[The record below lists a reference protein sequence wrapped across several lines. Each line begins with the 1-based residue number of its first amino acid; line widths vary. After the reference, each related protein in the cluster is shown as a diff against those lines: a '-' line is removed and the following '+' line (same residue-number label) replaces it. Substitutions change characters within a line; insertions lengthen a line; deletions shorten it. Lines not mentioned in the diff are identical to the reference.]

1 MEYAKAFKIIKEL
14 KYDIPKVIYSR
25 NGISIY
31 VVRPRGKFKEYDAKK
46 NFQIFLEEGERKFK
60 PNHLRIMIDLHLRV
74 RSRPDLKRQLLKAF
88 DNVFYKKDPL
98 KAISRLKKEKF
109 AHSLNQIEIS
119 AVLSQLFIIE
129 QEYNYHK
136 ESNYDPATLFYQG
149 WIRQFLDSTKEVD
162 NLCMSVC
169 KGQPPMAKYTSFEN
183 KKSKKYNKKN
193 VTLWYLND

>member
-1 MEYAKAFKIIKEL
+1 MEYSKAFKIIKTL

-25 NGISIY
+25 NGMTVY
-31 VVRPRGKFKEYDAKK
+31 VVRPSGKFKGYDTKR
-46 NFQIFLEEGERKFK
+46 NFQIFLKEGKREFR

-74 RSRPDLKRQLLKAF
+74 RSRPDLKNKLHRAF
-88 DNVFYKKDPL
+88 DNIFYKKDPL
-98 KAISRLKKEKF
+98 KAISQLKNEKF
-109 AHSLNQIEIS
+109 AHSLNSIEIS

-169 KGQPPMAKYTSFEN
+169 KGQPPMAKYTKLEDKN
-183 KKSKKYNKKN
+183 NNKYNKKN
-193 VTLWYLND
+193 VALWYLVD